1 MKKIFTFLSF
11 IGIAICFSGCYTVYD
26 PMTGTIKCGM
36 FDFECK
42 KEQENKKKQKEEQEK
57 LRKEEKAKQEA
68 LRKEREQKLCK
79 KGQPKVDCIYETKM
93 LDGEIRSE
101 VYYNKDGKKDGD
113 EKEWDV
119 WTSKDGDHQIYY
131 VATKNTYKNGKLQY
145 SESFYPNGN
154 LKTQEQFSNN
164 QITLGVSYNEDGSIK
179 SYIEF
184 GEDNQWVVRKVWKYK
199 TQEPTFI
206 FYKKTKV
213 AILTFPP
220 NPHIE
225 SPKIEYKYK
234 QGFLDLES
242 GKCLNGNKK
251 VFKTQQDLLVIK
263 SVINKAMDK
272 ASLHSDDYYICE

>member
-1 MKKIFTFLSF
+1 
-11 IGIAICFSGCYTVYD
+11 
-26 PMTGTIKCGM
+26 M

-131 VATKNTYKNGKLQY
+131 VATKNTYKNGELVYK
-145 SESFYPNGN
+145 ETFYPNGN
-154 LKTQEQFSNN
+154 FVTQENLKNGKRYGLTKIYKS
-164 QITLGVSYNEDGSIK
+164 DGSP
-179 SYIEF
+179 SAFMEY
-184 GEDNQWVVRKVWKYK
+184 GEKEQILVVKNWLYK
-199 TQEPTFI
+199 TKEPTI
-206 FYKKTKV
+206 IYDSKTNTS
-213 AILTFPP
+213 ILTLPYNP
-220 NPHIE
+220 NIE
-225 SPKIEYKYK
+225 SPKIEYQYK
-234 QGFLDLES
+234 DGTS
-242 GKCLNGNKK
+242 NVVNAKCLNGSKK
-251 VFKTQQDLLVIK
+251 IFKTQKELSNVQYLIDRTVKRISSPLT
-263 SVINKAMDK
+263 SN
-272 ASLHSDDYYICE
+272 DYYICE